1 MSRYRLAALSA
12 LALAGCSG
20 APKPAYVG
28 DPQEGRTVAQ
38 SLCSSCHSIE
48 PIGAS
53 RNPGA
58 PPLRYVLAN
67 YAPDNLVSDLDHA
80 ISISHLRMPTFYFGE
95 HHPEDLV
102 AYLKTIQQVPP
113 ATN

>member
-1 MSRYRLAALSA
+1 MSRYKLAALSA
-12 LALAGCSG
+12 LALAGCST
-20 APKPAYVG
+20 APEPAYVG

-38 SLCSSCHSIE
+38 SLCSSCHSIAS
-48 PIGAS
+48 IGAS
-53 RNPGA
+53 PNPGA

-67 YAPDNLVSDLDHA
+67 YAPDNLAHDLDNA

-102 AYLKTIQQVPP
+102 AYLKTIQQAPPP
-113 ATN
+113 AN